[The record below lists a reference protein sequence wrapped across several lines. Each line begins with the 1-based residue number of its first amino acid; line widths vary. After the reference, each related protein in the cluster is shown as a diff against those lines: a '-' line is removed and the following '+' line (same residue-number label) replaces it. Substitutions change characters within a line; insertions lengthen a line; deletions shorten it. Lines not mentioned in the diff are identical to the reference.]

1 MSGMSAGGGD
11 ERILRE
17 IGGGIMLSVGSIPS
31 WMAGSDA
38 GMVASDE
45 ISVSSEYFWV
55 STFFGKGT
63 SEGKLA
69 CDEDVVGLPLP
80 LPSSEVGCRTNGE
93 PSEAVLR
100 RGFSFVNVSSWP
112 GVMAQ

>member
-1 MSGMSAGGGD
+1 MSGISAGGGD

-17 IGGGIMLSVGSIPS
+17 IGGGIILSVGSIPS

-45 ISVSSEYFWV
+45 ISVSSGYFGV
-55 STFFGKGT
+55 SIFFGKDT
-63 SEGKLA
+63 SEGRLA

-80 LPSSEVGCRTNGE
+80 NSELGCKTNGE

-100 RGFSFVNVSSWP
+100 RGFSFVNVSS
-112 GVMAQ
+112 

>member
-1 MSGMSAGGGD
+1 MSAGGGD
-11 ERILRE
+11 ERMLRE
-17 IGGGIMLSVGSIPS
+17 AGGGIMLSVGSIPS

-38 GMVASDE
+38 GIVASDE
-45 ISVSSEYFWV
+45 ISVSSGYFGV
-55 STFFGKGT
+55 SAFLGKDT

-80 LPSSEVGCRTNGE
+80 SSEVGWYTNGD

-100 RGFSFVNVSSWP
+100 RGFSFVNVSS
-112 GVMAQ
+112 